1 MGESD
6 DLRAFIRDLMARFD
20 RGMDA
25 TMRQL
30 EATSRQQLEATSRQH
45 EATSRQHDATM
56 RQLEIRDRQS
66 ERYFKA
72 VRAHQEADRDRLD
85 DILAENRAQRAALLS
100 ILDRLDNGGPA
111 AEPG

>member
-30 EATSRQQLEATSRQH
+30 

-100 ILDRLDNGGPA
+100 ILDRFDNGGPA